1 MVWPA
6 CGNCCT
12 EALGAVTGGGTEP
25 TAASA
30 PCRMVRV
37 FAPDRLEQ
45 GSAHT
50 AGHCRSV
57 GGHCGRAP
65 EKSNHVVLKRP
76 LLASCCEDTV
86 WCSAILWR
94 GSRWRRA
101 GAPCWASIAAGR
113 LRARSAAGALS
124 PGLSASNLHC
134 PEAERR

>member
-12 EALGAVTGGGTEP
+12 EALGAVTGGGTGP

-30 PCRMVRV
+30 PDRMER
-37 FAPDRLEQ
+37 

-57 GGHCGRAP
+57 GGHCGRVP
-65 EKSNHVVLKRP
+65 ERSNRVVPRRL

-86 WCSAILWR
+86 WCSAILWL
-94 GSRWRRA
+94 GGRWRRA
-101 GAPCWASIAAGR
+101 GASFWGSIAAGGR
-113 LRARSAAGALS
+113 GGPAPGGAFAAGLS
-124 PGLSASNLHC
+124 G
-134 PEAERR
+134 

>member
-12 EALGAVTGGGTEP
+12 EALGAVTGGGTGP

-30 PCRMVRV
+30 PWCRMVRV

-65 EKSNHVVLKRP
+65 EKSNHVVLRRP

-86 WCSAILWR
+86 WGSAILWL
-94 GSRWRRA
+94 GGRWRRGG
-101 GAPCWASIAAGR
+101 GARRGSFAAGGG
-113 LRARSAAGALS
+113 RARAAA
-124 PGLSASNLHC
+124 
-134 PEAERR
+134 

>member
-12 EALGAVTGGGTEP
+12 EALGAVTGGGTGP

-30 PCRMVRV
+30 PDRM
-37 FAPDRLEQ
+37 EQ

-50 AGHCRSV
+50 AGHCLSV

-65 EKSNHVVLKRP
+65 EKSNHVVLRRP

-86 WCSAILWR
+86 WGSAILWV

-101 GAPCWASIAAGR
+101 GASCWGAFAAGGVR
-113 LRARSAAGALS
+113 GRCAGGAFCAALLR
-124 PGLSASNLHC
+124 
-134 PEAERR
+134 

>member
-12 EALGAVTGGGTEP
+12 EALGAVTGGGTGP

-30 PCRMVRV
+30 PDRM
-37 FAPDRLEQ
+37 EQ

-65 EKSNHVVLKRP
+65 EKTNHVVLRRP
-76 LLASCCEDTV
+76 LLASCCEGTA
-86 WCSAILWR
+86 WGSAILWLR
-94 GSRWRRA
+94 SCWSRA
-101 GAPCWASIAAGR
+101 GAPPCGYIAAGR
-113 LRARSAAGALS
+113 VEARSAAGALS
-124 PGLSASNLHC
+124 P
-134 PEAERR
+134 E